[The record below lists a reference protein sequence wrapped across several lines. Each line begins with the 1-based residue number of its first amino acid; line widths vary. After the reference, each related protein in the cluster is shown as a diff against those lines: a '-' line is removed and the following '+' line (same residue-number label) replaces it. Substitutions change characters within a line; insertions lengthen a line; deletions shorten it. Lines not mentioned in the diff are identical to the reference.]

1 MVVSFSGGCLNVA
14 AGMTTTLWLVL
25 LTNMPLTTVAMR
37 GMKMEHFET
46 EVRHHYSNTATVKWA
61 ESLNVVLSFV
71 S

>member
-1 MVVSFSGGCLNVA
+1 MVVSFSGGCSNVA

-46 EVRHHYSNTATVKWA
+46 EVRHHYSNTATAK
-61 ESLNVVLSFV
+61 
-71 S
+71 